1 MKKIILLLLIII
13 PVFAYSQ
20 FKVPAKIPNTYVFD
34 YDNKLKPENIS
45 ALNRK
50 LITFRDSS
58 SIEIAV
64 VVLSDLQGYEIED
77 VATDIFRK
85 WGIGKKDLNNGVL
98 YIVSP
103 ANKKARIEVGYGLEG
118 SLTDYTAVSLQDD
131 EKPFYRAGQWY
142 GGIDTVVNNII
153 NHLKPISWEQRTQYV
168 AIQRTKVK
176 DKLDSIKQWLLGF
189 LLTLILL
196 ALLIYIVYAQRKKQT
211 KLKQIKQEQADI
223 ENKRLATIQKLK
235 TILERGTKDLD
246 LSIAS
251 YKDTIDSIEKNKLT
265 YYMTTSFNS
274 DSTYKKFNSELS
286 NARYA
291 VNIPTLYYDE
301 FDRMSSVI
309 LAIVTSVNQSNSALK
324 SQINNALN
332 KRSTLETFKTTIG
345 DIFNKA
351 KLEIH
356 NTPYTDLQ
364 EKEYNTLM
372 SKDLDLNDYDRCIK
386 LKNYYDS
393 INDYQ
398 ANELRKKVEAEAEV
412 ERKKKQDTEDEEK
425 RQRSIFISSS
435 SSSYSSGSSSSS
447 YDSGSS
453 SSYDFGGGSSGG
465 GGGSSD
471 W

>member
-34 YDNKLKPENIS
+34 YDNKLTPENIS

-168 AIQRTKVK
+168 AIQR
-176 DKLDSIKQWLLGF
+176 
-189 LLTLILL
+189 
-196 ALLIYIVYAQRKKQT
+196 
-211 KLKQIKQEQADI
+211 
-223 ENKRLATIQKLK
+223 
-235 TILERGTKDLD
+235 
-246 LSIAS
+246 
-251 YKDTIDSIEKNKLT
+251 
-265 YYMTTSFNS
+265 
-274 DSTYKKFNSELS
+274 
-286 NARYA
+286 
-291 VNIPTLYYDE
+291 
-301 FDRMSSVI
+301 
-309 LAIVTSVNQSNSALK
+309 
-324 SQINNALN
+324 
-332 KRSTLETFKTTIG
+332 
-345 DIFNKA
+345 
-351 KLEIH
+351 
-356 NTPYTDLQ
+356 
-364 EKEYNTLM
+364 
-372 SKDLDLNDYDRCIK
+372 
-386 LKNYYDS
+386 
-393 INDYQ
+393 
-398 ANELRKKVEAEAEV
+398 
-412 ERKKKQDTEDEEK
+412 
-425 RQRSIFISSS
+425 
-435 SSSYSSGSSSSS
+435 
-447 YDSGSS
+447 
-453 SSYDFGGGSSGG
+453 
-465 GGGSSD
+465 
-471 W
+471 